1 VPDVFKIIISFSG
14 SSLTLILG
22 EVLYV
27 SFGLHTNRMPTN
39 TLLHLIPNLLFLTA
53 VLNSGC
59 YRLALSEIMHKSL
72 HYLCLSPGPDSVVAI
87 PTKLQAGQSGH
98 RIPVGE
104 TFSLPIQ
111 ISPGIYLASYTIVLG
126 LFPRGEAAGMWH

>member
-1 VPDVFKIIISFSG
+1 MPDVFKITISSSS

-39 TLLHLIPNLLFLTA
+39 TLLHLIPNLLFLNA

-59 YRLALSEIMHKSL
+59 YRLAFSEIMHKSL
-72 HYLCLSPGPDSVVAI
+72 HYLCLPPGP
-87 PTKLQAGQSGH
+87 G
-98 RIPVGE
+98 
-104 TFSLPIQ
+104 
-111 ISPGIYLASYTIVLG
+111 
-126 LFPRGEAAGMWH
+126 